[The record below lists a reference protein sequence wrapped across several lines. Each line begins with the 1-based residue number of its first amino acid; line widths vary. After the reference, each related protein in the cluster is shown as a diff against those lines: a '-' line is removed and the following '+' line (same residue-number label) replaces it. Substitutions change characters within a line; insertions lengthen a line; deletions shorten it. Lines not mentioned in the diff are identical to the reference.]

1 MQHIPDALAGLLGD
15 AYVDGHVRGIHADG
29 TWCEGHGSMLEVH
42 APSTGEV
49 IVFLSAADT
58 TSVDTAIDAAHR
70 AFPAWRATAPGER
83 AARLDAIARIVEAQR
98 EPLIALQCLC
108 NGKPRHEASLD
119 VDDVIACFDYYANLC
134 RSGKGLE
141 AEPVEVPADGYH
153 AKVQFEP
160 CGVAA
165 LIVPWNFPM
174 VTTAWKLAP
183 ALAAGCTVV
192 LKPSELTPLA
202 EVALAELIRRSGLP
216 RGVMNVLCG
225 DGTTGAAL
233 AASPRIAK
241 ISFTGSTAVGRTIM
255 RTASDRLQRVSL
267 ELGGKS
273 ALIVCADADVERAV
287 DLAIG
292 GAFFNAGQ
300 MCSATSRILIAQPI
314 YDLFARRFV
323 ERAVALRLD
332 DQGDEKA
339 ELGPLISETQRN
351 RVMSHVEAGR
361 REARV
366 LLDAKVPERDGY
378 FMTPAVFGDVP
389 LDAPIWREEIF
400 GPVACLRSFSEDDEA
415 ISLAND
421 SEYGL
426 VATVVTRDARRADA
440 FARDLQVGMVWVNA
454 PQIIF
459 PQTGWG
465 GFRQSGLG
473 RELGPWGLRAYQEIR
488 HVVTMA

>member
-1 MQHIPDALAGLLGD
+1 MMCWDCHAEAVKLPAGVLNVVTGLGGD
-15 AYVDGHVRGIHADG
+15 AGAPLSGH
-29 TWCEGHGSMLEVH
+29 
-42 APSTGEV
+42 
-49 IVFLSAADT
+49 
-58 TSVDTAIDAAHR
+58 
-70 AFPAWRATAPGER
+70 PG
-83 AARLDAIARIVEAQR
+83 V
-98 EPLIALQCLC
+98 
-108 NGKPRHEASLD
+108 N
-119 VDDVIACFDYYANLC
+119 
-134 RSGKGLE
+134 
-141 AEPVEVPADGYH
+141 
-153 AKVQFEP
+153 
-160 CGVAA
+160 
-165 LIVPWNFPM
+165 
-174 VTTAWKLAP
+174 
-183 ALAAGCTVV
+183 
-192 LKPSELTPLA
+192 
-202 EVALAELIRRSGLP
+202 
-216 RGVMNVLCG
+216 
-225 DGTTGAAL
+225 
-233 AASPRIAK
+233 K
-241 ISFTGSTAVGRTIM
+241 ISFTGSMETGRRVNLAAAANLRPTSM
-255 RTASDRLQRVSL
+255 VQHDHCLLLYSLPSAPGVCNAAPVSCEQATRPCQSKHQDRLALALQ

-323 ERAVALRLD
+323 ERAAALRLD